1 MLHVALALLLA
12 LVVQVPGPGAETT
25 GEAPAEE
32 GVAVSQVAVQLDST
46 GDDPVGSVLTDKL
59 RAALE
64 GSPRFRLTTDNS
76 ERRLIIVVQ
85 HVDRNCR
92 QRNVSTVYSVIW
104 THNPGEI
111 YYNRYLT
118 ATVGFTPIDGVDRV
132 VTDLM
137 IETES
142 LVERLDL
149 E

>member
-1 MLHVALALLLA
+1 MLHAALAFVLA
-12 LVVQVPGPGAETT
+12 LVVQAPGPDQATST
-25 GEAPAEE
+25 EAPVTEE
-32 GVAVSQVAVQLDST
+32 VAVTQVAVQLDSS

-64 GSPRFRLTTDNS
+64 SSPRFRLTTNNS

-104 THNPGEI
+104 NHNPGEI

-137 IETES
+137 LETES
-142 LVERLDL
+142 LVERLGL